1 MMKKIILLS
10 CFSLFIL
17 EASGVFAEESKTTV
31 TLPLIIRQMCGQAN
45 TIVMWHDIDDDGKAD
60 YKATYVFKDGK
71 LNQVSK
77 NQVSQDDLGLLIR
90 R

>member
-1 MMKKIILLS
+1 MMKNIILLV
-10 CFSLFIL
+10 CLALFIF
-17 EASGVFAEESKTTV
+17 EASGVFAEESKTAE

-45 TIVMWHDIDDDGKAD
+45 TIVLWHDINDDGKAD
-60 YKATYVFKDGK
+60 FKATYVFKDGK

-77 NQVSQDDLGLLIR
+77 NQVSQDDLGFLIR

>member
-1 MMKKIILLS
+1 MVKNIILFVCLA
-10 CFSLFIL
+10 LFIL
-17 EASGVFAEESKTTV
+17 EASGVFAEESKTAE

-45 TIVMWHDIDDDGKAD
+45 TIVMWHDINDDGKAD
-60 YKATYVFKDGK
+60 FKATYVFKDGK

-77 NQVSQDDLGLLIR
+77 NQVSQDDLGFLIR